1 MQSSG
6 FEHLYTQLNEISKF
20 FKFGRKEI
28 AKTIKSSIA
37 DLEKRTKD
45 TEFELN
51 INNEKLAK
59 TESELSEA
67 KTELQNL
74 KTDILHLT
82 TTDSSKNKYINEL
95 EANQTCLSIELKKTL
110 QDYGSSE
117 AERARLRE
125 QYNALNKAF
134 SILNTKYKLTADVLS
149 AKKVKNKA
157 LDDFITL
164 ANNEFIAF
172 ANEEASLAEE
182 ASAIIM
188 MQNITT
194 KLEIISNF
202 PTIYNKN
209 IAAVGGGFS
218 AGKSEFISGFF
229 RDANM
234 KLPIGIKPVTAIPA
248 YIVSGETD
256 AVQGYSYKGGL
267 IGISTELYK
276 QFSHDFVK
284 SFDFNLKDILPA
296 TVMETKIEHYANICF
311 VDTPGYNPSNADEYI
326 AEDFR
331 TSREYL
337 EEADVLLWVIGIDTN
352 GTIPS
357 SDLKFLEDLSM
368 DNKQLYIIA
377 NKADLRGRRD
387 IEKIL
392 DGFEEIL
399 NDYGLE
405 YAGISAYNS
414 LDKKEISFRKIAL
427 GDFLKSINRPTK
439 MREQVLSELN
449 VIFDMYETALNQD
462 IEWTKD
468 VKSHINSLELDLLE
482 SGYDNNDE
490 KVAKRLL
497 TIKNTFSTTHLETH
511 ISKLKSIKE
520 MMIKNVE
527 EIFDSI
533 ENQKG

>member
-1 MQSSG
+1 MIYENK
-6 FEHLYTQLNEISKF
+6 FTYLYPQLDEVAKF
-20 FKFGRKEI
+20 IKFGRKEI
-28 AKTIKSSIA
+28 VGSIKNSLEGIIEIEEALANNYNKWMRLESSYA
-37 DLEKRTKD
+37 DMSLRYNLVK
-45 TEFELN
+45 N
-51 INNEKLAK
+51 I
-59 TESELSEA
+59 
-67 KTELQNL
+67 
-74 KTDILHLT
+74 
-82 TTDSSKNKYINEL
+82 
-95 EANQTCLSIELKKTL
+95 
-110 QDYGSSE
+110 
-117 AERARLRE
+117 
-125 QYNALNKAF
+125 
-134 SILNTKYKLTADVLS
+134 LS
-149 AKKVKNKA
+149 AKSHNSKPMNSFI
-157 LDDFITL
+157 DFV
-164 ANNEFIAF
+164 NNDFMEF
-172 ANEEASLAEE
+172 ANEESSLAEE
-182 ASAIIM
+182 AKAITM
-188 MQNITT
+188 LQNVVA
-194 KLEIISNF
+194 KLEIVSNF
-202 PTIYNKN
+202 PTVYNKN
-209 IAAVGGGFS
+209 IVAVGGGFS

-229 RDANM
+229 KDTNM

-248 YIVSGETD
+248 YIVSGETN

-267 IGISTELYK
+267 IEISTELYK

-296 TVMETKIEHYANICF
+296 TVMETKIEHYDNICF

-337 EEADVLLWVIGIDTN
+337 EEADVLLWAIGIDTN

-357 SDLKFLEDLSM
+357 SDLKFLENLLL

-439 MREQVLSELN
+439 MIEQVLSELN

-497 TIKNTFSTTHLETH
+497 KIKNTFSTSHLEAH
-511 ISKLKSIKE
+511 ITKLKSLKE
-520 MMIKNVE
+520 AMIKNVE